1 MKFKST
7 HSRGTLPLA
16 LPSRRRRTSPQAGF
30 SLVEGLVAMA
40 ILLIVVLG
48 MIPLFTQS
56 MVNNVAGRHMTMASN
71 FAADFF
77 ENRIQK
83 PFNNEELTMD
93 VGSKGLSTIE
103 LFAGRAPED
112 ASGDPL
118 PHVEGSGAL
127 GRFSQSYD
135 SDDPP
140 DYATLLAAAGFN
152 DVQTDNATWA
162 RVTNVELFQVTAL
175 DDGML
180 EDDERLVGGTFEGFE
195 HLKKIEVAII
205 PRGRESLLGRGRIT
219 ATVLKAF

>member
-7 HSRGTLPLA
+7 RSRATMPRPL
-16 LPSRRRRTSPQAGF
+16 LRRRRGILPQAGF

-40 ILLIVVLG
+40 ILLIIVLG
-48 MIPLFTQS
+48 LIPLFTQS
-56 MVNNVAGRHMTMASN
+56 MVNNVAGRHLTMASN

-77 ENRIQK
+77 EDRVQK
-83 PFNNEELTMD
+83 PFNNEDITMD
-93 VGSKGLSTIE
+93 VGSRGLSTIE

-118 PHVEGSGAL
+118 PHVEGNGVL
-127 GRFSQSYD
+127 GSFSQSYD

-152 DVQTDNATWA
+152 NVQTDNADWA

-175 DDGML
+175 DDGVL

-219 ATVLKAF
+219 ATILKAF